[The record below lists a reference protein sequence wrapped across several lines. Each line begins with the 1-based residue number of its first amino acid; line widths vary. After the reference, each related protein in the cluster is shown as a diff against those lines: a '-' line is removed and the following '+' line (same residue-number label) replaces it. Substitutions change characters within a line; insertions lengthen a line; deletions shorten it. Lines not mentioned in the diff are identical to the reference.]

1 MKWVSVN
8 TGSANEN
15 FELWQ
20 DEKKLAEISFTK
32 GTRIARFVSSIS
44 QRLFFIEKKGLF
56 SPKAIIKNEYG
67 IKMGKLALSKP
78 GAQNGSLEL
87 DGKKYQYIFN
97 ENNSGELKVYDE
109 INNNNILTC
118 NFPLPIHNQST
129 PKTNSFLD
137 SKLPSLLLVLCWYAF
152 QPNTLVIK

>member
-8 TGSANEN
+8 TGAANEN
-15 FELWQ
+15 FELWD

-32 GTRIARFVSSIS
+32 GTRIARFVSNIT
-44 QRLFFIEKKGLF
+44 RRIFFFEKKGLF
-56 SPKAIIKNEYG
+56 APKAIIKNEYG
-67 IKMGKLALSKP
+67 IKMGKLALEKP
-78 GAQNGSLEL
+78 GAQNGTLEL

-109 INNNNILTC
+109 IKDSTILTC
-118 NFPLPIHNQST
+118 NFPLPTQNEST
-129 PKTNSFLD
+129 LKTNSFLD

-152 QPNTLVIK
+152 QPNALVIK